1 MLNKLSYN
9 IMNELNEADTN
20 AIEIKKKVFIESD
33 KVTVKNKVE
42 EAAPV
47 STNQQIIDAKKDSI
61 DKGLYTEE
69 RKDKEERLASLKTQL
84 EKDKDQLAADEI
96 EAIEKEIA
104 DLEAELFEKEKLNE
118 TGEWDDNDDEMKIWK
133 EELRD
138 KAEYIANEIHGSV
151 ASVSGFDK
159 YQGPVAII
167 STPIHGDVQLWFD
180 NEDDT
185 GLSLLCKIAHVGWI
199 QGSANYISDILSRE
213 VIPEDEIINESE
225 NLLKESKVIWS
236 DQIDTSEETYN
247 AEWQDAGYSSAE
259 EAIADGFPD
268 YDTWIEG
275 DKYAESEILLDDL
288 KNNILPQIENQANLD
303 YIFLTGNYNSNYP
316 DFRPSGSG
324 GVTLKGIDELNNYLA
339 KWDSVTIFEED
350 GNIGVKCAD
359 HDGSVELM
367 LYTFATDNEEEL
379 AKMLGYTEDNFDEF
393 ENDLYYKSIDTN
405 IINDHPE
412 AIKPIADTITSF
424 NESEEVK
431 GKEVLNEL
439 GTDSTIDKLIAGD
452 ELYFRNNDGLALM
465 VRYADTYDQPED
477 YDEGYTQGWERGADE
492 EFDKVQDENFAKAK
506 QAAEEGNVWEV
517 LEIDETTLQPNG
529 SVYGYL
535 YGQEEL
541 AKFLK
546 EVREVRVVKRLE
558 ESKKICE
565 KCGKEVCECD
575 KSINESGEDIK
586 KDLNIEAGSDEEA
599 ELDNILDTNYND
611 LFDNLD
617 DEEKEEYNKIAATIR
632 DLKPEEALI
641 DVIDEIESKAKENGL
656 EKDLLIFAYLNKGKM
671 NEAAPINSDLKKGKE
686 DRLASLK
693 TQLEADGDQLSDD
706 EKKAIEDEI
715 AQLEKE
721 VYTESSIKTKS
732 IEKEHRIMDGN
743 KVIKKFKD
751 NEFEKGYNEMRDMG
765 KKLKADGKEDNLIY
779 KTVTIKNINETGE
792 WDNNDE
798 DMQMWLEDLR
808 DQAKELAAEVKGE
821 VKSVTGFDAYQGPR
835 AIVHTPK
842 HGDIEMWY
850 DLEDDRG
857 LTFNCKVAHVGWIN
871 GGINQ
876 LAEILNQDTID
887 DNEIISESE
896 STINEAESLMEF
908 TNGFNFDAFA
918 DYMEKEITKIYP
930 SAKFKRNYS
939 NGHYLAVYLGNND
952 TSRFI
957 IEAFI
962 NTNDDGSLN
971 DGAIQVTYPYTLHYS
986 SEDLNTISNNWT
998 GNSNSAHFKIDEINK
1013 ALEMIKFICDKF
1025 QKTDLDEN
1033 KKLKENEMTDN
1044 RKPTK
1049 IEEAEVSNLKTIKS
1063 QGNIFMLEDDNQYIV
1078 GENYNEPENII
1089 ENAEIYSTK
1098 EEADKDYFNRC
1109 GITLEESV
1117 EEKDLSKDLF
1127 GSEAEKRQSEA
1138 NRALEKY
1145 LDLAREI
1152 KAGNNDTITL
1162 DSAKQLLKNAY
1173 IKAKGYYSFEPEEID
1188 RRIAKDIPDLF
1199 GDLEEGVISDLKAT
1213 HLAKKAA
1220 KLSKEKDFGKST
1232 KAFAKSMEI
1241 NDKSANKLDNKA
1253 KKLEDKAGKLRN
1265 EAIVKRNKSVKDF
1278 TSKK

>member
-9 IMNELNEADTN
+9 LMNELNEADTN
-20 AIEIKKKVFIESD
+20 AIEIKKKVFIEGSN
-33 KVTVKNKVE
+33 VRVE
-42 EAAPV
+42 EIPA
-47 STNQQIIDAKKDSI
+47 
-61 DKGLYTEE
+61 EE
-69 RKDKEERLASLKTQL
+69 ANL
-84 EKDKDQLAADEI
+84 EKQ
-96 EAIEKEIA
+96 
-104 DLEAELFEKEKLNE
+104 
-118 TGEWDDNDDEMKIWK
+118 
-133 EELRD
+133 
-138 KAEYIANEIHGSV
+138 
-151 ASVSGFDK
+151 
-159 YQGPVAII
+159 Q
-167 STPIHGDVQLWFD
+167 
-180 NEDDT
+180 
-185 GLSLLCKIAHVGWI
+185 
-199 QGSANYISDILSRE
+199 
-213 VIPEDEIINESE
+213 INESE
-225 NLLKESKVIWS
+225 
-236 DQIDTSEETYN
+236 
-247 AEWQDAGYSSAE
+247 
-259 EAIADGFPD
+259 EA
-268 YDTWIEG
+268 
-275 DKYAESEILLDDL
+275 K
-288 KNNILPQIENQANLD
+288 
-303 YIFLTGNYNSNYP
+303 
-316 DFRPSGSG
+316 R
-324 GVTLKGIDELNNYLA
+324 
-339 KWDSVTIFEED
+339 
-350 GNIGVKCAD
+350 
-359 HDGSVELM
+359 
-367 LYTFATDNEEEL
+367 
-379 AKMLGYTEDNFDEF
+379 
-393 ENDLYYKSIDTN
+393 
-405 IINDHPE
+405 
-412 AIKPIADTITSF
+412 
-424 NESEEVK
+424 
-431 GKEVLNEL
+431 KEVLNEL

-517 LEIDETTLQPNG
+517 LEIDEITLQPNG

-641 DVIDEIESKAKENGL
+641 DVIDEIENKAKENGL

-721 VYTESSIKTKS
+721 VYTES
-732 IEKEHRIMDGN
+732 
-743 KVIKKFKD
+743 
-751 NEFEKGYNEMRDMG
+751 
-765 KKLKADGKEDNLIY
+765 
-779 KTVTIKNINETGE
+779 
-792 WDNNDE
+792 
-798 DMQMWLEDLR
+798 
-808 DQAKELAAEVKGE
+808 
-821 VKSVTGFDAYQGPR
+821 
-835 AIVHTPK
+835 
-842 HGDIEMWY
+842 
-850 DLEDDRG
+850 
-857 LTFNCKVAHVGWIN
+857 
-871 GGINQ
+871 
-876 LAEILNQDTID
+876 
-887 DNEIISESE
+887 
-896 STINEAESLMEF
+896 TINEAESLMEF

-918 DYMEKEITKIYP
+918 DYMEKEIIKIYP

-1033 KKLKENEMTDN
+1033 NIEFIEEAEKEHRIMDGNKVIKKFKDNEFEKGYNEMRDMGKKLKADGKEDNLIYKTVTIKNINETGEWDDNDEDMQMWLEDLRDQAKELAAEVKGEVKSVTGFDAYQGPRAIVHTPKHGDIEMWYDQEDDRGLTFSCKVAHVGWISGGINQLAEILNQDTIDDNEIISESEDTKPHKKADRQFIIALIKSGALDDIDTLEKEGGFEDAVDYWVNHYYDDYTDAEL
-1044 RKPTK
+1044 KDLDETAK
-1049 IEEAEVSNLKTIKS
+1049 SADDKLHEAEVSNLKTIKS

-1127 GSEAEKRQSEA
+1127 SNEAEKRQSEA
-1138 NRALEKY
+1138 DRALEKY

>member
-9 IMNELNEADTN
+9 LMQELNDADTN
-20 AIEIKKKVFIESD
+20 AIEIKKKVFMEGSN
-33 KVTVKNKVE
+33 VRVE
-42 EAAPV
+42 EIPA
-47 STNQQIIDAKKDSI
+47 
-61 DKGLYTEE
+61 EE
-69 RKDKEERLASLKTQL
+69 ANL
-84 EKDKDQLAADEI
+84 EKQ
-96 EAIEKEIA
+96 
-104 DLEAELFEKEKLNE
+104 
-118 TGEWDDNDDEMKIWK
+118 
-133 EELRD
+133 
-138 KAEYIANEIHGSV
+138 
-151 ASVSGFDK
+151 
-159 YQGPVAII
+159 Q
-167 STPIHGDVQLWFD
+167 
-180 NEDDT
+180 
-185 GLSLLCKIAHVGWI
+185 
-199 QGSANYISDILSRE
+199 
-213 VIPEDEIINESE
+213 INESE
-225 NLLKESKVIWS
+225 
-236 DQIDTSEETYN
+236 
-247 AEWQDAGYSSAE
+247 
-259 EAIADGFPD
+259 EA
-268 YDTWIEG
+268 
-275 DKYAESEILLDDL
+275 
-288 KNNILPQIENQANLD
+288 
-303 YIFLTGNYNSNYP
+303 
-316 DFRPSGSG
+316 
-324 GVTLKGIDELNNYLA
+324 
-339 KWDSVTIFEED
+339 
-350 GNIGVKCAD
+350 
-359 HDGSVELM
+359 
-367 LYTFATDNEEEL
+367 
-379 AKMLGYTEDNFDEF
+379 
-393 ENDLYYKSIDTN
+393 
-405 IINDHPE
+405 
-412 AIKPIADTITSF
+412 
-424 NESEEVK
+424 K

-558 ESKKICE
+558 ESKKVCE

-641 DVIDEIESKAKENGL
+641 DVIDEIKNKAKENGL
-656 EKDLLIFAYLNKGKM
+656 EEDLLLFAYLNKRKI
-671 NEAAPINSDLKKGKE
+671 NEAATDLPTEQSDE

-693 TQLEADGDQLSDD
+693 VQLAKDGDQLADD
-706 EKKAIEDEI
+706 EKESIEKEI
-715 AQLEKE
+715 ADLEAKLFPIDE
-721 VYTESSIKTKS
+721 TDESKGKIKKS
-732 IEKEHRIMDGN
+732 FEESVTQKDLPSNDKLSEEAKTEKEHRIMDGN

-808 DQAKELAAEVKGE
+808 DQAKELAAKVKGE

-857 LTFNCKVAHVGWIN
+857 LTFNCKVANAGWIN

-896 STINEAESLMEF
+896 DTKPHKK
-908 TNGFNFDAFA
+908 A
-918 DYMEKEITKIYP
+918 DRQFIIALIKSGALDDIDTLEKEGGFEDAVDYWV
-930 SAKFKRNYS
+930 N
-939 NGHYLAVYLGNND
+939 HYY
-952 TSRFI
+952 
-957 IEAFI
+957 
-962 NTNDDGSLN
+962 DD
-971 DGAIQVTYPYTLHYS
+971 YTDAEL
-986 SEDLNTISNNWT
+986 
-998 GNSNSAHFKIDEINK
+998 K
-1013 ALEMIKFICDKF
+1013 
-1025 QKTDLDEN
+1025 DLDETA
-1033 KKLKENEMTDN
+1033 KSADDKLH
-1044 RKPTK
+1044 
-1049 IEEAEVSNLKTIKS
+1049 EAEVSNLKTIKS

-1109 GITLEESV
+1109 GITLEESAEQDLNNKSTNLYDRCYHINNREELKEIALNAIYVANNDQKIIDELNDRLVDLEKEECHDYLVKFSEAPYDFVANNYTNIPLELLREIALNAVYVANNDEAIEKEIKDRIV
-1117 EEKDLSKDLF
+1117 EYDETYKTSEKDLSKDLF

-1138 NRALEKY
+1138 DRALEKY

-1220 KLSKEKDFGKST
+1220 KLSKEKDFGKSA

>member
-47 STNQQIIDAKKDSI
+47 STNQQIIDAKKDSA

-324 GVTLKGIDELNNYLA
+324 GVTLKGINELNNYLA

-529 SVYGYL
+529 SVYDYL

-693 TQLEADGDQLSDD
+693 TQLEADEDQLSDD

-721 VYTESSIKTKS
+721 VYTESEELTEGEPTHIGEIVKVDPEKKEITYPKQDKSDPRKPEDPTK
-732 IEKEHRIMDGN
+732 E
-743 KVIKKFKD
+743 
-751 NEFEKGYNEMRDMG
+751 
-765 KKLKADGKEDNLIY
+765 
-779 KTVTIKNINETGE
+779 
-792 WDNNDE
+792 
-798 DMQMWLEDLR
+798 
-808 DQAKELAAEVKGE
+808 
-821 VKSVTGFDAYQGPR
+821 
-835 AIVHTPK
+835 
-842 HGDIEMWY
+842 
-850 DLEDDRG
+850 
-857 LTFNCKVAHVGWIN
+857 
-871 GGINQ
+871 
-876 LAEILNQDTID
+876 EILN
-887 DNEIISESE
+887 N
-896 STINEAESLMEF
+896 
-908 TNGFNFDAFA
+908 
-918 DYMEKEITKIYP
+918 
-930 SAKFKRNYS
+930 
-939 NGHYLAVYLGNND
+939 
-952 TSRFI
+952 
-957 IEAFI
+957 
-962 NTNDDGSLN
+962 
-971 DGAIQVTYPYTLHYS
+971 
-986 SEDLNTISNNWT
+986 
-998 GNSNSAHFKIDEINK
+998 
-1013 ALEMIKFICDKF
+1013 
-1025 QKTDLDEN
+1025 
-1033 KKLKENEMTDN
+1033 
-1044 RKPTK
+1044 K

-1109 GITLEESV
+1109 GITLEESAEQNLNNKSTNLYDRCYHINDREELKEIALNAIYVANNDQKIIDELNDRLVDLEKEECHDYLVKFSEAPYDFVANNYTNIPLELLREIALNAVYVANNDEAIEKEIKDRIV
-1117 EEKDLSKDLF
+1117 EYDETYKTSEKDLSKDLF
-1127 GSEAEKRQSEA
+1127 DSEAEKRQSEA
-1138 NRALEKY
+1138 DRALEKY

-1162 DSAKQLLKNAY
+1162 DSAKQLLKKAY
-1173 IKAKGYYSFEPEEID
+1173 INAKGYYSFEPEEID

-1220 KLSKEKDFGKST
+1220 KLSKEKDFNKSA

-1241 NDKSANKLDNKA
+1241 NDKSANKLDDKA

>member
-20 AIEIKKKVFIESD
+20 AIEIKKKVFMEGSN
-33 KVTVKNKVE
+33 VRVE
-42 EAAPV
+42 EIPAEKA
-47 STNQQIIDAKKDSI
+47 N
-61 DKGLYTEE
+61 
-69 RKDKEERLASLKTQL
+69 L
-84 EKDKDQLAADEI
+84 EKQ
-96 EAIEKEIA
+96 
-104 DLEAELFEKEKLNE
+104 
-118 TGEWDDNDDEMKIWK
+118 
-133 EELRD
+133 
-138 KAEYIANEIHGSV
+138 
-151 ASVSGFDK
+151 
-159 YQGPVAII
+159 Q
-167 STPIHGDVQLWFD
+167 
-180 NEDDT
+180 
-185 GLSLLCKIAHVGWI
+185 
-199 QGSANYISDILSRE
+199 
-213 VIPEDEIINESE
+213 INESE
-225 NLLKESKVIWS
+225 
-236 DQIDTSEETYN
+236 
-247 AEWQDAGYSSAE
+247 
-259 EAIADGFPD
+259 EA
-268 YDTWIEG
+268 
-275 DKYAESEILLDDL
+275 
-288 KNNILPQIENQANLD
+288 
-303 YIFLTGNYNSNYP
+303 
-316 DFRPSGSG
+316 
-324 GVTLKGIDELNNYLA
+324 
-339 KWDSVTIFEED
+339 
-350 GNIGVKCAD
+350 
-359 HDGSVELM
+359 
-367 LYTFATDNEEEL
+367 
-379 AKMLGYTEDNFDEF
+379 
-393 ENDLYYKSIDTN
+393 
-405 IINDHPE
+405 
-412 AIKPIADTITSF
+412 
-424 NESEEVK
+424 K

-477 YDEGYTQGWERGADE
+477 YDEGYTTGWERGADE

-586 KDLNIEAGSDEEA
+586 KDFNIEAGSDEEA

-721 VYTESSIKTKS
+721 VYT
-732 IEKEHRIMDGN
+732 
-743 KVIKKFKD
+743 
-751 NEFEKGYNEMRDMG
+751 
-765 KKLKADGKEDNLIY
+765 
-779 KTVTIKNINETGE
+779 
-792 WDNNDE
+792 
-798 DMQMWLEDLR
+798 
-808 DQAKELAAEVKGE
+808 
-821 VKSVTGFDAYQGPR
+821 
-835 AIVHTPK
+835 
-842 HGDIEMWY
+842 
-850 DLEDDRG
+850 
-857 LTFNCKVAHVGWIN
+857 
-871 GGINQ
+871 
-876 LAEILNQDTID
+876 
-887 DNEIISESE
+887 E

-1033 KKLKENEMTDN
+1033 NIEFIEEAEK
-1044 RKPTK
+1044 KPTK
-1049 IEEAEVSNLKTIKS
+1049 IEESEVSNLKTIKS

-1109 GITLEESV
+1109 GITLEESAEQNLNNKSTNLYDRCYHINNREELKEIALNAIYVANNDQKIIDELNDRLVDLEKEECHDYLVKFSEAPYDFVANNYTNIPLELLREIALNAVYVANNDEAIEKEIKDRIV
-1117 EEKDLSKDLF
+1117 EYDETYKTSEKDLSKDLF

-1138 NRALEKY
+1138 DRALEKY

-1162 DSAKQLLKNAY
+1162 DSAKQLLKKAY

-1220 KLSKEKDFGKST
+1220 KLSKEKDFGKSA

>member
-1 MLNKLSYN
+1 MKTYIN
-9 IMNELNEADTN
+9 IFNELNEADTN
-20 AIEIKKKVFIESD
+20 AIEIKKKVFMEGSN
-33 KVTVKNKVE
+33 VRVE
-42 EAAPV
+42 EIPA
-47 STNQQIIDAKKDSI
+47 
-61 DKGLYTEE
+61 EE
-69 RKDKEERLASLKTQL
+69 ANL
-84 EKDKDQLAADEI
+84 EKQ
-96 EAIEKEIA
+96 
-104 DLEAELFEKEKLNE
+104 
-118 TGEWDDNDDEMKIWK
+118 
-133 EELRD
+133 
-138 KAEYIANEIHGSV
+138 
-151 ASVSGFDK
+151 
-159 YQGPVAII
+159 Q
-167 STPIHGDVQLWFD
+167 
-180 NEDDT
+180 
-185 GLSLLCKIAHVGWI
+185 
-199 QGSANYISDILSRE
+199 
-213 VIPEDEIINESE
+213 INESE
-225 NLLKESKVIWS
+225 
-236 DQIDTSEETYN
+236 
-247 AEWQDAGYSSAE
+247 
-259 EAIADGFPD
+259 EA
-268 YDTWIEG
+268 
-275 DKYAESEILLDDL
+275 
-288 KNNILPQIENQANLD
+288 
-303 YIFLTGNYNSNYP
+303 
-316 DFRPSGSG
+316 
-324 GVTLKGIDELNNYLA
+324 
-339 KWDSVTIFEED
+339 
-350 GNIGVKCAD
+350 
-359 HDGSVELM
+359 
-367 LYTFATDNEEEL
+367 
-379 AKMLGYTEDNFDEF
+379 
-393 ENDLYYKSIDTN
+393 
-405 IINDHPE
+405 
-412 AIKPIADTITSF
+412 
-424 NESEEVK
+424 K

-477 YDEGYTQGWERGADE
+477 YDEGYIQGWERGADE

-641 DVIDEIESKAKENGL
+641 DVIDEIKNKAKENGL
-656 EKDLLIFAYLNKGKM
+656 EEDLLLFAYLNKRKI
-671 NEAAPINSDLKKGKE
+671 NEAATDLPTEQSDE

-693 TQLEADGDQLSDD
+693 VQLAKDGDQLADD
-706 EKKAIEDEI
+706 EKESIEKEI
-715 AQLEKE
+715 ADLEAKLFPIDE
-721 VYTESSIKTKS
+721 TDKSKGKIKKSFEESVTQKDLPSNDKLSEEAKT
-732 IEKEHRIMDGN
+732 EKEHRIIDGN

-808 DQAKELAAEVKGE
+808 DQAKELAAKVKGE

-857 LTFNCKVAHVGWIN
+857 LTFNCKVANAGWIN

-896 STINEAESLMEF
+896 DTKPHKK
-908 TNGFNFDAFA
+908 A
-918 DYMEKEITKIYP
+918 DRQFIIALIKSGALDDIDTLEKEGGFEDAVDYWV
-930 SAKFKRNYS
+930 N
-939 NGHYLAVYLGNND
+939 HYY
-952 TSRFI
+952 
-957 IEAFI
+957 
-962 NTNDDGSLN
+962 DD
-971 DGAIQVTYPYTLHYS
+971 YTDAEL
-986 SEDLNTISNNWT
+986 
-998 GNSNSAHFKIDEINK
+998 K
-1013 ALEMIKFICDKF
+1013 
-1025 QKTDLDEN
+1025 DLD
-1033 KKLKENEMTDN
+1033 KTAKSADDKLH
-1044 RKPTK
+1044 
-1049 IEEAEVSNLKTIKS
+1049 EAEVSNLKTIKS

-1138 NRALEKY
+1138 DRALEKY

-1162 DSAKQLLKNAY
+1162 DSAKQLLKKAY

-1199 GDLEEGVISDLKAT
+1199 GDLEEGIISDLKAT

-1220 KLSKEKDFGKST
+1220 KLSKEKDFNKSA

-1241 NDKSANKLDNKA
+1241 NDKSANKLDDKA

>member
-9 IMNELNEADTN
+9 LMNELNEADTN
-20 AIEIKKKVFIESD
+20 AIEIKKKVFIEGSN
-33 KVTVKNKVE
+33 VRVE
-42 EAAPV
+42 EIPA
-47 STNQQIIDAKKDSI
+47 
-61 DKGLYTEE
+61 EE
-69 RKDKEERLASLKTQL
+69 ANL
-84 EKDKDQLAADEI
+84 EKQ
-96 EAIEKEIA
+96 
-104 DLEAELFEKEKLNE
+104 
-118 TGEWDDNDDEMKIWK
+118 
-133 EELRD
+133 
-138 KAEYIANEIHGSV
+138 
-151 ASVSGFDK
+151 
-159 YQGPVAII
+159 Q
-167 STPIHGDVQLWFD
+167 
-180 NEDDT
+180 
-185 GLSLLCKIAHVGWI
+185 
-199 QGSANYISDILSRE
+199 
-213 VIPEDEIINESE
+213 INESE

-236 DQIDTSEETYN
+236 DQVDTSEETYN
-247 AEWQDAGYSSAE
+247 AEWQDAGYSSVE

-431 GKEVLNEL
+431 RKEVLNEL
-439 GTDSTIDKLIAGD
+439 GTDSTIDKLITGD

-477 YDEGYTQGWERGADE
+477 YDEGYIQGWERGADE
-492 EFDKVQDENFAKAK
+492 KFDKVQDENFAKAK

-641 DVIDEIESKAKENGL
+641 DVIDEIENKAKENGL

-721 VYTESSIKTKS
+721 VYTESEELTEGEPTHIGEIVKVDPEKKEITYPKQDKSDPRKPEDPTK
-732 IEKEHRIMDGN
+732 E
-743 KVIKKFKD
+743 
-751 NEFEKGYNEMRDMG
+751 
-765 KKLKADGKEDNLIY
+765 
-779 KTVTIKNINETGE
+779 
-792 WDNNDE
+792 
-798 DMQMWLEDLR
+798 
-808 DQAKELAAEVKGE
+808 
-821 VKSVTGFDAYQGPR
+821 
-835 AIVHTPK
+835 
-842 HGDIEMWY
+842 
-850 DLEDDRG
+850 
-857 LTFNCKVAHVGWIN
+857 
-871 GGINQ
+871 
-876 LAEILNQDTID
+876 EILN
-887 DNEIISESE
+887 N
-896 STINEAESLMEF
+896 
-908 TNGFNFDAFA
+908 
-918 DYMEKEITKIYP
+918 
-930 SAKFKRNYS
+930 
-939 NGHYLAVYLGNND
+939 
-952 TSRFI
+952 
-957 IEAFI
+957 
-962 NTNDDGSLN
+962 
-971 DGAIQVTYPYTLHYS
+971 
-986 SEDLNTISNNWT
+986 
-998 GNSNSAHFKIDEINK
+998 
-1013 ALEMIKFICDKF
+1013 
-1025 QKTDLDEN
+1025 
-1033 KKLKENEMTDN
+1033 
-1044 RKPTK
+1044 K

-1138 NRALEKY
+1138 DRALEKY

-1220 KLSKEKDFGKST
+1220 KLSKEKDFNKST
-1232 KAFAKSMEI
+1232 KAFAKSIEI

-1265 EAIVKRNKSVKDF
+1265 EAIVKRHKSVKDF

>member
-20 AIEIKKKVFIESD
+20 AIEIKKKVFMEGSN
-33 KVTVKNKVE
+33 VRVE
-42 EAAPV
+42 EIPAEKA
-47 STNQQIIDAKKDSI
+47 N
-61 DKGLYTEE
+61 
-69 RKDKEERLASLKTQL
+69 L
-84 EKDKDQLAADEI
+84 EKQ
-96 EAIEKEIA
+96 
-104 DLEAELFEKEKLNE
+104 
-118 TGEWDDNDDEMKIWK
+118 
-133 EELRD
+133 
-138 KAEYIANEIHGSV
+138 
-151 ASVSGFDK
+151 
-159 YQGPVAII
+159 Q
-167 STPIHGDVQLWFD
+167 
-180 NEDDT
+180 
-185 GLSLLCKIAHVGWI
+185 
-199 QGSANYISDILSRE
+199 
-213 VIPEDEIINESE
+213 INESE
-225 NLLKESKVIWS
+225 
-236 DQIDTSEETYN
+236 
-247 AEWQDAGYSSAE
+247 
-259 EAIADGFPD
+259 EA
-268 YDTWIEG
+268 
-275 DKYAESEILLDDL
+275 
-288 KNNILPQIENQANLD
+288 
-303 YIFLTGNYNSNYP
+303 
-316 DFRPSGSG
+316 
-324 GVTLKGIDELNNYLA
+324 
-339 KWDSVTIFEED
+339 
-350 GNIGVKCAD
+350 
-359 HDGSVELM
+359 
-367 LYTFATDNEEEL
+367 
-379 AKMLGYTEDNFDEF
+379 
-393 ENDLYYKSIDTN
+393 
-405 IINDHPE
+405 
-412 AIKPIADTITSF
+412 
-424 NESEEVK
+424 K

-477 YDEGYTQGWERGADE
+477 YDEGYTTGWERGADE

-721 VYTESSIKTKS
+721 VYTES
-732 IEKEHRIMDGN
+732 
-743 KVIKKFKD
+743 
-751 NEFEKGYNEMRDMG
+751 
-765 KKLKADGKEDNLIY
+765 
-779 KTVTIKNINETGE
+779 
-792 WDNNDE
+792 
-798 DMQMWLEDLR
+798 
-808 DQAKELAAEVKGE
+808 
-821 VKSVTGFDAYQGPR
+821 
-835 AIVHTPK
+835 
-842 HGDIEMWY
+842 
-850 DLEDDRG
+850 
-857 LTFNCKVAHVGWIN
+857 
-871 GGINQ
+871 
-876 LAEILNQDTID
+876 
-887 DNEIISESE
+887 
-896 STINEAESLMEF
+896 TINEAESLMEF

-1033 KKLKENEMTDN
+1033 NIEFIEEAEK
-1044 RKPTK
+1044 KPTK
-1049 IEEAEVSNLKTIKS
+1049 IEESEVSNLKTIKS

-1109 GITLEESV
+1109 GITLEESAEQNLNNKSTNLYDRCYHINNREELKEIALNAIYVANNDQKIIDELNDRLVDLEKEECHDYLVKFSEAPYDFVANNYTNIPLELLREIALNAVYVANNDEAIEKEIKDRIV
-1117 EEKDLSKDLF
+1117 EYDETYKTSEKDLSKDLF

-1138 NRALEKY
+1138 DRALEKY

-1162 DSAKQLLKNAY
+1162 DSAKQLLKKAY

-1220 KLSKEKDFGKST
+1220 KLSKEKDFGKSA

>member
-20 AIEIKKKVFIESD
+20 AIEIKKKVFMEGSN
-33 KVTVKNKVE
+33 VRVE
-42 EAAPV
+42 EIPAEKA
-47 STNQQIIDAKKDSI
+47 N
-61 DKGLYTEE
+61 
-69 RKDKEERLASLKTQL
+69 L
-84 EKDKDQLAADEI
+84 EKQ
-96 EAIEKEIA
+96 
-104 DLEAELFEKEKLNE
+104 
-118 TGEWDDNDDEMKIWK
+118 
-133 EELRD
+133 
-138 KAEYIANEIHGSV
+138 
-151 ASVSGFDK
+151 
-159 YQGPVAII
+159 Q
-167 STPIHGDVQLWFD
+167 
-180 NEDDT
+180 
-185 GLSLLCKIAHVGWI
+185 
-199 QGSANYISDILSRE
+199 
-213 VIPEDEIINESE
+213 INESE
-225 NLLKESKVIWS
+225 
-236 DQIDTSEETYN
+236 
-247 AEWQDAGYSSAE
+247 
-259 EAIADGFPD
+259 EA
-268 YDTWIEG
+268 
-275 DKYAESEILLDDL
+275 
-288 KNNILPQIENQANLD
+288 
-303 YIFLTGNYNSNYP
+303 
-316 DFRPSGSG
+316 
-324 GVTLKGIDELNNYLA
+324 
-339 KWDSVTIFEED
+339 
-350 GNIGVKCAD
+350 
-359 HDGSVELM
+359 
-367 LYTFATDNEEEL
+367 
-379 AKMLGYTEDNFDEF
+379 
-393 ENDLYYKSIDTN
+393 
-405 IINDHPE
+405 
-412 AIKPIADTITSF
+412 
-424 NESEEVK
+424 K

-465 VRYADTYDQPED
+465 IRYADTYDQPED
-477 YDEGYTQGWERGADE
+477 YDEGYTTGWERGADE

-575 KSINESGEDIK
+575 KSINESEEDIK

-721 VYTESSIKTKS
+721 VYTES
-732 IEKEHRIMDGN
+732 
-743 KVIKKFKD
+743 
-751 NEFEKGYNEMRDMG
+751 
-765 KKLKADGKEDNLIY
+765 
-779 KTVTIKNINETGE
+779 
-792 WDNNDE
+792 
-798 DMQMWLEDLR
+798 
-808 DQAKELAAEVKGE
+808 
-821 VKSVTGFDAYQGPR
+821 
-835 AIVHTPK
+835 
-842 HGDIEMWY
+842 
-850 DLEDDRG
+850 
-857 LTFNCKVAHVGWIN
+857 
-871 GGINQ
+871 
-876 LAEILNQDTID
+876 
-887 DNEIISESE
+887 
-896 STINEAESLMEF
+896 TINEAESLMEF

-1033 KKLKENEMTDN
+1033 NIEFIEEAEK
-1044 RKPTK
+1044 KPTK
-1049 IEEAEVSNLKTIKS
+1049 IEESEVSNLKTIKS

-1109 GITLEESV
+1109 GITLEESAEQNLNNKSTNLYDRCYHINNREELKEIALNAIYVANNDQKIIDELNDRLVDLEKEECHDYLVKFSEAPYDFVANNYTNIPLELLREIALNAVYVANNDEAIEKEIKDRIV
-1117 EEKDLSKDLF
+1117 EYDETYKTSEKDLSKDLF

-1138 NRALEKY
+1138 DRALEKY

-1162 DSAKQLLKNAY
+1162 DSAKQLLKKAY

-1220 KLSKEKDFGKST
+1220 KLSKEKDFGKSA

>member
-20 AIEIKKKVFIESD
+20 AIEIKKKVFMEGSN
-33 KVTVKNKVE
+33 VRVE
-42 EAAPV
+42 EIPA
-47 STNQQIIDAKKDSI
+47 
-61 DKGLYTEE
+61 EE
-69 RKDKEERLASLKTQL
+69 ANL
-84 EKDKDQLAADEI
+84 EKQ
-96 EAIEKEIA
+96 
-104 DLEAELFEKEKLNE
+104 
-118 TGEWDDNDDEMKIWK
+118 
-133 EELRD
+133 
-138 KAEYIANEIHGSV
+138 
-151 ASVSGFDK
+151 
-159 YQGPVAII
+159 Q
-167 STPIHGDVQLWFD
+167 
-180 NEDDT
+180 
-185 GLSLLCKIAHVGWI
+185 
-199 QGSANYISDILSRE
+199 
-213 VIPEDEIINESE
+213 INESE
-225 NLLKESKVIWS
+225 
-236 DQIDTSEETYN
+236 
-247 AEWQDAGYSSAE
+247 
-259 EAIADGFPD
+259 EA
-268 YDTWIEG
+268 
-275 DKYAESEILLDDL
+275 
-288 KNNILPQIENQANLD
+288 
-303 YIFLTGNYNSNYP
+303 
-316 DFRPSGSG
+316 
-324 GVTLKGIDELNNYLA
+324 
-339 KWDSVTIFEED
+339 
-350 GNIGVKCAD
+350 
-359 HDGSVELM
+359 
-367 LYTFATDNEEEL
+367 
-379 AKMLGYTEDNFDEF
+379 
-393 ENDLYYKSIDTN
+393 
-405 IINDHPE
+405 
-412 AIKPIADTITSF
+412 
-424 NESEEVK
+424 K

-465 VRYADTYDQPED
+465 VRYADTYGQPED

-693 TQLEADGDQLSDD
+693 VQLAKDGDQLADD
-706 EKKAIEDEI
+706 EKE
-715 AQLEKE
+715 
-721 VYTESSIKTKS
+721 S
-732 IEKEHRIMDGN
+732 IEKEIADLEAKSIN
-743 KVIKKFKD
+743 DVITTK
-751 NEFEKGYNEMRDMG
+751 E
-765 KKLKADGKEDNLIY
+765 ATKEDIARLQNN
-779 KTVTIKNINETGE
+779 TNESNNTILDNTTDKLNETGE

-808 DQAKELAAEVKGE
+808 DQAKELAAKVKGE

-850 DLEDDRG
+850 DQEDDRG
-857 LTFNCKVAHVGWIN
+857 LTFNCKVAHAGWIN

-896 STINEAESLMEF
+896 DTKPHKK
-908 TNGFNFDAFA
+908 A
-918 DYMEKEITKIYP
+918 DRQFIIALIKSGALDDIDTLEKEGGFEDAVDYWV
-930 SAKFKRNYS
+930 N
-939 NGHYLAVYLGNND
+939 HYY
-952 TSRFI
+952 
-957 IEAFI
+957 
-962 NTNDDGSLN
+962 DD
-971 DGAIQVTYPYTLHYS
+971 YTDAEL
-986 SEDLNTISNNWT
+986 
-998 GNSNSAHFKIDEINK
+998 K
-1013 ALEMIKFICDKF
+1013 
-1025 QKTDLDEN
+1025 DLDKTAKSAN
-1033 KKLKENEMTDN
+1033 DKLH
-1044 RKPTK
+1044 
-1049 IEEAEVSNLKTIKS
+1049 EAEVSNLKTIKS

-1078 GENYNEPENII
+1078 GENYNELENII

-1138 NRALEKY
+1138 DRALEKY

-1220 KLSKEKDFGKST
+1220 KLSKEKDFNKSI

-1241 NDKSANKLDNKA
+1241 NDKSANKLDDKA
-1253 KKLEDKAGKLRN
+1253 KKLEDKADKLRN

-1278 TSKK
+1278 TNKK

>member
-1 MLNKLSYN
+1 MKTYIN
-9 IMNELNEADTN
+9 IFNELNEADTN
-20 AIEIKKKVFIESD
+20 AIEIKKKVFMEGSN
-33 KVTVKNKVE
+33 VRVE
-42 EAAPV
+42 E
-47 STNQQIIDAKKDSI
+47 
-61 DKGLYTEE
+61 
-69 RKDKEERLASLKTQL
+69 
-84 EKDKDQLAADEI
+84 
-96 EAIEKEIA
+96 
-104 DLEAELFEKEKLNE
+104 
-118 TGEWDDNDDEMKIWK
+118 
-133 EELRD
+133 
-138 KAEYIANEIHGSV
+138 
-151 ASVSGFDK
+151 
-159 YQGPVAII
+159 
-167 STPIHGDVQLWFD
+167 
-180 NEDDT
+180 
-185 GLSLLCKIAHVGWI
+185 
-199 QGSANYISDILSRE
+199 
-213 VIPEDEIINESE
+213 IP
-225 NLLKESKVIWS
+225 
-236 DQIDTSEETYN
+236 
-247 AEWQDAGYSSAE
+247 AE
-259 EAIADGFPD
+259 EANL
-268 YDTWIEG
+268 E
-275 DKYAESEILLDDL
+275 KQ
-288 KNNILPQIENQANLD
+288 QI
-303 YIFLTGNYNSNYP
+303 
-316 DFRPSGSG
+316 
-324 GVTLKGIDELNNYLA
+324 
-339 KWDSVTIFEED
+339 
-350 GNIGVKCAD
+350 
-359 HDGSVELM
+359 
-367 LYTFATDNEEEL
+367 
-379 AKMLGYTEDNFDEF
+379 
-393 ENDLYYKSIDTN
+393 
-405 IINDHPE
+405 
-412 AIKPIADTITSF
+412 

-477 YDEGYTQGWERGADE
+477 YDEGYIQGWERGADE

-641 DVIDEIESKAKENGL
+641 DVIDEIKNKAKENGL
-656 EKDLLIFAYLNKGKM
+656 EEDLLLFAYLNKRKI
-671 NEAAPINSDLKKGKE
+671 NEAATDLPTEQSDE

-693 TQLEADGDQLSDD
+693 VQLAKDGDQLADD
-706 EKKAIEDEI
+706 EKESIEKEI
-715 AQLEKE
+715 ADLEAKLFPIDE
-721 VYTESSIKTKS
+721 TDKSKGKIKKSFEESVTQKDLPSNDKLSEEAKT
-732 IEKEHRIMDGN
+732 EKEHRIIDGN

-808 DQAKELAAEVKGE
+808 DQAKELAAKVKGE

-857 LTFNCKVAHVGWIN
+857 LTFNCKVANAGWIN

-896 STINEAESLMEF
+896 DTKPHKK
-908 TNGFNFDAFA
+908 A
-918 DYMEKEITKIYP
+918 DRQFIIALIKSGALDDIDTLEKEGGFEDAVDYWV
-930 SAKFKRNYS
+930 N
-939 NGHYLAVYLGNND
+939 HYY
-952 TSRFI
+952 
-957 IEAFI
+957 
-962 NTNDDGSLN
+962 DD
-971 DGAIQVTYPYTLHYS
+971 YTDAEL
-986 SEDLNTISNNWT
+986 
-998 GNSNSAHFKIDEINK
+998 K
-1013 ALEMIKFICDKF
+1013 
-1025 QKTDLDEN
+1025 DLD
-1033 KKLKENEMTDN
+1033 KTAKSADDKLH
-1044 RKPTK
+1044 
-1049 IEEAEVSNLKTIKS
+1049 EAEVSNLKTIKS

-1138 NRALEKY
+1138 DRALEKY

-1162 DSAKQLLKNAY
+1162 DSAKQLLKKAY

-1199 GDLEEGVISDLKAT
+1199 GDLEEGIISDLKAT

-1220 KLSKEKDFGKST
+1220 KLSKEKDFNKSA

-1241 NDKSANKLDNKA
+1241 NDKSANKLDDKA

>member
-20 AIEIKKKVFIESD
+20 AIEIKKKVFMEGSN
-33 KVTVKNKVE
+33 VRVE
-42 EAAPV
+42 EIPA
-47 STNQQIIDAKKDSI
+47 
-61 DKGLYTEE
+61 EE
-69 RKDKEERLASLKTQL
+69 ANL
-84 EKDKDQLAADEI
+84 EKQ
-96 EAIEKEIA
+96 
-104 DLEAELFEKEKLNE
+104 
-118 TGEWDDNDDEMKIWK
+118 
-133 EELRD
+133 
-138 KAEYIANEIHGSV
+138 
-151 ASVSGFDK
+151 
-159 YQGPVAII
+159 Q
-167 STPIHGDVQLWFD
+167 
-180 NEDDT
+180 
-185 GLSLLCKIAHVGWI
+185 
-199 QGSANYISDILSRE
+199 
-213 VIPEDEIINESE
+213 INESE
-225 NLLKESKVIWS
+225 
-236 DQIDTSEETYN
+236 
-247 AEWQDAGYSSAE
+247 
-259 EAIADGFPD
+259 EA
-268 YDTWIEG
+268 
-275 DKYAESEILLDDL
+275 
-288 KNNILPQIENQANLD
+288 
-303 YIFLTGNYNSNYP
+303 
-316 DFRPSGSG
+316 
-324 GVTLKGIDELNNYLA
+324 
-339 KWDSVTIFEED
+339 
-350 GNIGVKCAD
+350 
-359 HDGSVELM
+359 
-367 LYTFATDNEEEL
+367 
-379 AKMLGYTEDNFDEF
+379 
-393 ENDLYYKSIDTN
+393 
-405 IINDHPE
+405 
-412 AIKPIADTITSF
+412 
-424 NESEEVK
+424 K

-641 DVIDEIESKAKENGL
+641 DVIDEIKNKAKENGL
-656 EKDLLIFAYLNKGKM
+656 EEDLLLFAYLNKRKI
-671 NEAAPINSDLKKGKE
+671 NEAATDLPTEQSDE

-693 TQLEADGDQLSDD
+693 VQLAKDGDQLADD
-706 EKKAIEDEI
+706 EKESIEKEI
-715 AQLEKE
+715 ADLKAKLFPIDETDKSKGKIKKSFE
-721 VYTESSIKTKS
+721 ESVTQKDLPSNDKLSEEAKT
-732 IEKEHRIMDGN
+732 EKEHRIMDGN

-808 DQAKELAAEVKGE
+808 DQAKELAAKVKGE

-857 LTFNCKVAHVGWIN
+857 LTFNCKVANAGWIN

-896 STINEAESLMEF
+896 DTKPHKK
-908 TNGFNFDAFA
+908 A
-918 DYMEKEITKIYP
+918 DRQFIIALIKSGALDDIDTLEKEGGFEDAVDYWV
-930 SAKFKRNYS
+930 N
-939 NGHYLAVYLGNND
+939 HYY
-952 TSRFI
+952 
-957 IEAFI
+957 
-962 NTNDDGSLN
+962 DD
-971 DGAIQVTYPYTLHYS
+971 YTDAEL
-986 SEDLNTISNNWT
+986 
-998 GNSNSAHFKIDEINK
+998 K
-1013 ALEMIKFICDKF
+1013 
-1025 QKTDLDEN
+1025 DLDETA
-1033 KKLKENEMTDN
+1033 KSADDKLH
-1044 RKPTK
+1044 
-1049 IEEAEVSNLKTIKS
+1049 EAEVSNLKTIKS

-1138 NRALEKY
+1138 DRALEKY

-1199 GDLEEGVISDLKAT
+1199 GDLEEGIISDLKAT

-1220 KLSKEKDFGKST
+1220 KLSKEKDFNKSI

-1241 NDKSANKLDNKA
+1241 NDKSANKLDDKA

-1278 TSKK
+1278 TNKK

>member
-9 IMNELNEADTN
+9 LMNELNEADTN
-20 AIEIKKKVFIESD
+20 AIEIKKKVFMEGSN
-33 KVTVKNKVE
+33 VRVE
-42 EAAPV
+42 E
-47 STNQQIIDAKKDSI
+47 
-61 DKGLYTEE
+61 
-69 RKDKEERLASLKTQL
+69 
-84 EKDKDQLAADEI
+84 
-96 EAIEKEIA
+96 
-104 DLEAELFEKEKLNE
+104 
-118 TGEWDDNDDEMKIWK
+118 
-133 EELRD
+133 
-138 KAEYIANEIHGSV
+138 
-151 ASVSGFDK
+151 
-159 YQGPVAII
+159 
-167 STPIHGDVQLWFD
+167 
-180 NEDDT
+180 
-185 GLSLLCKIAHVGWI
+185 
-199 QGSANYISDILSRE
+199 
-213 VIPEDEIINESE
+213 IP
-225 NLLKESKVIWS
+225 
-236 DQIDTSEETYN
+236 
-247 AEWQDAGYSSAE
+247 AE
-259 EAIADGFPD
+259 EANL
-268 YDTWIEG
+268 E
-275 DKYAESEILLDDL
+275 KQ
-288 KNNILPQIENQANLD
+288 QI
-303 YIFLTGNYNSNYP
+303 
-316 DFRPSGSG
+316 
-324 GVTLKGIDELNNYLA
+324 
-339 KWDSVTIFEED
+339 
-350 GNIGVKCAD
+350 
-359 HDGSVELM
+359 
-367 LYTFATDNEEEL
+367 
-379 AKMLGYTEDNFDEF
+379 
-393 ENDLYYKSIDTN
+393 
-405 IINDHPE
+405 
-412 AIKPIADTITSF
+412 

-477 YDEGYTQGWERGADE
+477 YDEGYIQGWERGADE

-586 KDLNIEAGSDEEA
+586 KDLN
-599 ELDNILDTNYND
+599 
-611 LFDNLD
+611 
-617 DEEKEEYNKIAATIR
+617 
-632 DLKPEEALI
+632 
-641 DVIDEIESKAKENGL
+641 
-656 EKDLLIFAYLNKGKM
+656 KGKM

-721 VYTESSIKTKS
+721 VYTES
-732 IEKEHRIMDGN
+732 
-743 KVIKKFKD
+743 
-751 NEFEKGYNEMRDMG
+751 
-765 KKLKADGKEDNLIY
+765 
-779 KTVTIKNINETGE
+779 
-792 WDNNDE
+792 
-798 DMQMWLEDLR
+798 
-808 DQAKELAAEVKGE
+808 
-821 VKSVTGFDAYQGPR
+821 
-835 AIVHTPK
+835 
-842 HGDIEMWY
+842 
-850 DLEDDRG
+850 
-857 LTFNCKVAHVGWIN
+857 
-871 GGINQ
+871 
-876 LAEILNQDTID
+876 
-887 DNEIISESE
+887 
-896 STINEAESLMEF
+896 TINEAESLMEF

-918 DYMEKEITKIYP
+918 DYMEKEIIKIYP

-1033 KKLKENEMTDN
+1033 NIEFIEEAEKEHRIMDGNKVIKKFKDNEFEKGYNEMRDMGKKLKADGKEDNLIYKTVTIKNINETGEWDNNDEDMQMWLEDLRDQAKELAAKVKGEVKSVTGFDAYQGPRAIVHTPKHGDIEMWYDQEDDRGLTFSCKVAHVGWINGGINQLAEILNQDTIDDNEIISESEDIKPHKKADRQFIIALIKSGALDDIDTLKKEGGFEDAVDYWVNHYYDDYTDAEL
-1044 RKPTK
+1044 KDLDETAK
-1049 IEEAEVSNLKTIKS
+1049 SADDKLHEAEVSNLKTIKS

-1138 NRALEKY
+1138 DRALEKY

-1220 KLSKEKDFGKST
+1220 KLSKEKDFNKST
-1232 KAFAKSMEI
+1232 KAFAKSIEI

-1265 EAIVKRNKSVKDF
+1265 EAIVKRHKSVKDF

>member
-20 AIEIKKKVFIESD
+20 AIEIKKKVFMEGSN
-33 KVTVKNKVE
+33 VRVE
-42 EAAPV
+42 EIPA
-47 STNQQIIDAKKDSI
+47 
-61 DKGLYTEE
+61 EE
-69 RKDKEERLASLKTQL
+69 ANL
-84 EKDKDQLAADEI
+84 EKQ
-96 EAIEKEIA
+96 
-104 DLEAELFEKEKLNE
+104 
-118 TGEWDDNDDEMKIWK
+118 
-133 EELRD
+133 
-138 KAEYIANEIHGSV
+138 
-151 ASVSGFDK
+151 
-159 YQGPVAII
+159 Q
-167 STPIHGDVQLWFD
+167 
-180 NEDDT
+180 
-185 GLSLLCKIAHVGWI
+185 
-199 QGSANYISDILSRE
+199 
-213 VIPEDEIINESE
+213 INESE

-236 DQIDTSEETYN
+236 DQVDTSEETYN

-535 YGQEEL
+535 YGQDEL

-565 KCGKEVCECD
+565 KCGKEVCKCD

-641 DVIDEIESKAKENGL
+641 DVIDEIKNKAKENGL
-656 EKDLLIFAYLNKGKM
+656 EEDLLLFAYLNKRKI
-671 NEAAPINSDLKKGKE
+671 NEAATDLPTEQSDE

-693 TQLEADGDQLSDD
+693 VQLAKDGDQLADD
-706 EKKAIEDEI
+706 EKESIEKEI
-715 AQLEKE
+715 ADLEAKLFPIDE
-721 VYTESSIKTKS
+721 TDKSKGKIKKSFEESVTQKDLPSNDKLSEEAKT
-732 IEKEHRIMDGN
+732 EKEHRIMDGN

-808 DQAKELAAEVKGE
+808 DQAKELAAKVKGE

-857 LTFNCKVAHVGWIN
+857 LTFNCKVANAGWIN

-896 STINEAESLMEF
+896 DTKPHKK
-908 TNGFNFDAFA
+908 A
-918 DYMEKEITKIYP
+918 DRQFIIALIKSGALDDIDTLEKEGGFEDAVDYWV
-930 SAKFKRNYS
+930 N
-939 NGHYLAVYLGNND
+939 HYY
-952 TSRFI
+952 
-957 IEAFI
+957 
-962 NTNDDGSLN
+962 DD
-971 DGAIQVTYPYTLHYS
+971 YTDAEL
-986 SEDLNTISNNWT
+986 
-998 GNSNSAHFKIDEINK
+998 K
-1013 ALEMIKFICDKF
+1013 
-1025 QKTDLDEN
+1025 DLDETA
-1033 KKLKENEMTDN
+1033 KSADDKLH
-1044 RKPTK
+1044 
-1049 IEEAEVSNLKTIKS
+1049 EAEVSNLKTIKS

-1117 EEKDLSKDLF
+1117 EQDLNNKSTNLYDRCYHINDRLVDLEKEECHDYLVKFSEAPYDFVANNYTNIPLELLREIALNAVYVANNDEAIEKEIKDRIVEYDETYKTSEKDLSKDLF

-1138 NRALEKY
+1138 DRALEKY

-1220 KLSKEKDFGKST
+1220 KLSKEKDFGKSA

-1278 TSKK
+1278 TNKK

>member
-47 STNQQIIDAKKDSI
+47 STNQQIIDAKKDSA

-350 GNIGVKCAD
+350 GNIGIKCAD

-535 YGQEEL
+535 YGQDEL

-575 KSINESGEDIK
+575 KSI
-586 KDLNIEAGSDEEA
+586 EEA
-599 ELDNILDTNYND
+599 T
-611 LFDNLD
+611 
-617 DEEKEEYNKIAATIR
+617 
-632 DLKPEEALI
+632 
-641 DVIDEIESKAKENGL
+641 S
-656 EKDLLIFAYLNKGKM
+656 
-671 NEAAPINSDLKKGKE
+671 INSDLKKGKE

-721 VYTESSIKTKS
+721 VYTESEELTEGEPTHIGEIVKVDPEKKEITYPKQDKSDSRKPEDPTK
-732 IEKEHRIMDGN
+732 E
-743 KVIKKFKD
+743 
-751 NEFEKGYNEMRDMG
+751 
-765 KKLKADGKEDNLIY
+765 
-779 KTVTIKNINETGE
+779 
-792 WDNNDE
+792 
-798 DMQMWLEDLR
+798 
-808 DQAKELAAEVKGE
+808 
-821 VKSVTGFDAYQGPR
+821 
-835 AIVHTPK
+835 
-842 HGDIEMWY
+842 
-850 DLEDDRG
+850 
-857 LTFNCKVAHVGWIN
+857 
-871 GGINQ
+871 
-876 LAEILNQDTID
+876 EILN
-887 DNEIISESE
+887 N
-896 STINEAESLMEF
+896 
-908 TNGFNFDAFA
+908 
-918 DYMEKEITKIYP
+918 
-930 SAKFKRNYS
+930 
-939 NGHYLAVYLGNND
+939 
-952 TSRFI
+952 
-957 IEAFI
+957 
-962 NTNDDGSLN
+962 
-971 DGAIQVTYPYTLHYS
+971 
-986 SEDLNTISNNWT
+986 
-998 GNSNSAHFKIDEINK
+998 
-1013 ALEMIKFICDKF
+1013 
-1025 QKTDLDEN
+1025 
-1033 KKLKENEMTDN
+1033 
-1044 RKPTK
+1044 K

-1109 GITLEESV
+1109 GITLEESI

-1138 NRALEKY
+1138 DRALEKY

-1152 KAGNNDTITL
+1152 KVGNNDTITL

-1213 HLAKKAA
+1213 HLAKKAS
-1220 KLSKEKDFGKST
+1220 KLSKEKDFGKSA
-1232 KAFAKSMEI
+1232 KAFAKSIEI

-1253 KKLEDKAGKLRN
+1253 KKLENKAGKLRN